1 MDQPK
6 HVVKEHHAN
15 GQVKQESWRV
25 DGECHRLDGPAYIQ
39 YFPSGQVARKEWYV
53 NGEYHRLDG
62 PAWVEYHDNGQVAG
76 EYWYVNGVNHRLDGP
91 ASIRYHANGQVEYE
105 YWYVNGLNH
114 RLDGP
119 ARVWYHDNGQVAN
132 EFWYYEDQKVTPEF
146 IQQKRLEQAPALAYI
161 DGVKLVEVG
170 DQYYLIFGN
179 EVEGPVGL
187 EDGLD
192 RLQAMGKVQ
201 YAKI

>member
-1 MDQPK
+1 MKP
-6 HVVKEHHAN
+6 EH
-15 GQVKQESWRV
+15 KIE
-25 DGECHRLDGPAYIQ
+25 
-39 YFPSGQVARKEWYV
+39 
-53 NGEYHRLDG
+53 
-62 PAWVEYHDNGQVAG
+62 
-76 EYWYVNGVNHRLDGP
+76 
-91 ASIRYHANGQVEYE
+91 YHANGQVEYE

-119 ARVWYHDNGQVAN
+119 AYVQYHANGQVYC
-132 EFWYYEDQKVTPEF
+132 EGWYYEGKQVTPEF

-192 RLQAMGKVQ
+192 RLQAMGEVE
-201 YAKI
+201 YA